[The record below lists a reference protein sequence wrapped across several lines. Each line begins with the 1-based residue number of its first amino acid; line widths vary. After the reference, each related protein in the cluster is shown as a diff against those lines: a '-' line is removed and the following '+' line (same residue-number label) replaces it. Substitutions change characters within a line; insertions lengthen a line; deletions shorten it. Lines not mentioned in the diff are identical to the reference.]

1 MAADVDLA
9 GALVRAAGHLAARM
23 LADGLTVRH
32 KTSISDVVSAADHAA
47 EELVVTRLR
56 AERPDDAIVGE
67 EGTSDTGA
75 SGAATA
81 RTWYVDPVDGTYNF
95 LSGLPAWCA
104 ALALG
109 PSQTEA
115 PILGAVYQPGTD
127 ELWVGGHDHPTT
139 RNGVRLEPLA
149 DKPLSQVS
157 LATYLHPFTL
167 PDDSLRE
174 PLLRAMGGA
183 ATVRMLGSGSVELAA
198 VAAGRLGASVQAN
211 SLPWDWLPGAALV
224 LAAGGAAKI
233 VEASGHRWHVAGSH
247 QTVAELSELLR
258 G

>member
-1 MAADVDLA
+1 MAPDPQQADLA
-9 GALVRAAGHLAARM
+9 LAGSLVRAAGDLAARM
-23 LADGLTVRH
+23 LAEGLTVQH

-47 EELVVTRLR
+47 EELVVARLR

-67 EGTSDTGA
+67 EGTSDAGTG
-75 SGAATA
+75 
-81 RTWYVDPVDGTYNF
+81 RTWFVDPVDGTYNF
-95 LSGLPAWCA
+95 LSGLPTWCA

-109 PSQTEA
+109 SSETE
-115 PILGAVYQPGTD
+115 PPMLGAVYQPGTD
-127 ELWVGGHDHPTT
+127 ELWVGGRGHRTT
-139 RNGVRLEPLA
+139 RNGVTVAPLVDRPLA
-149 DKPLSQVS
+149 EVS

-174 PLLRAMGGA
+174 PLLRALGGA

-224 LAAGGAAKI
+224 LAAGGAATI
-233 VEASGHRWHVAGSH
+233 EATGGHRWHVAGSR
-247 QTVAELSELLR
+247 QAVAELSELLR